1 MKILIDNGHGVN
13 TPGKCSPDGRIK
25 EWAYTREIAERV
37 VACLRCKGYDA
48 ERIVTEECDVPLP
61 VRCRRVNTWCDKLGK
76 DNVVFVSIHLNAAG
90 ADGQWHQATGW
101 EAYTSRGLSAG
112 DVLANHLYDAAE
124 QTFAGKKIRT
134 DWTDG
139 DRDKEAG
146 FAVLNGTKCAAVLTE
161 NFFMDGTDDAQ
172 FLLSEKGKQ
181 AIVTA
186 HVQGILSYIESKA
199 KK

>member
-48 ERIVTEECDVPLP
+48 ERIVTEDKDISLSE
-61 VRCRRVNTWCDKLGK
+61 RCRRVNKWCDQLGREH
-76 DNVVFVSIHLNAAG
+76 VCFVSIHLNAAG
-90 ADGQWHQATGW
+90 SDGKWHNATGW
-101 EAYTSRGLSAG
+101 EAYTSKGLSAG
-112 DVLANHLYDAAE
+112 DALAGHLYDAAE
-124 QTFAGKKIRT
+124 QTFAGQKIRT

-139 DRDKEAG
+139 DRDKEAS
-146 FAVLNGTKCAAVLTE
+146 FTVLTGTKCAAVLTE
-161 NFFMDGTDDAQ
+161 NFFMDGTDDAR

-186 HVQGILSYIESKA
+186 HVHGIIGYVESGNV
-199 KK
+199 